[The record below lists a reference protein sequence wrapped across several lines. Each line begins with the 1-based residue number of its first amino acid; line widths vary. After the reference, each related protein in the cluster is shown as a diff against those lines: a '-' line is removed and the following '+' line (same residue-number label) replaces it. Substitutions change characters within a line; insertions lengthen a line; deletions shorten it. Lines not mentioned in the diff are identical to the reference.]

1 MVDTQVNTD
10 RGLLDLYLRKPK
22 TDSGMNTAPVI
33 FGNEKPITHSAF
45 MQTEPQVNEH
55 GTPDEPM
62 VVLHAHEPKTA

>member
-45 MQTEPQVNEH
+45 MQTEP
-55 GTPDEPM
+55 
-62 VVLHAHEPKTA
+62 